1 MFSFVFLSY
10 VQQQHLQ
17 SKLQFSF
24 QFKNTRKMGGDEL
37 LNFYVKVLKTEIDD
51 QFHIFRAKNNEKFRA
66 TLIIVG
72 TIISLAPTL
81 MLILAYLIACVNQN
95 RIKKH

>member
-1 MFSFVFLSY
+1 MSFLSY
-10 VQQQHLQ
+10 VQPQHLQ
-17 SKLQFSF
+17 SKSQFLF

-37 LNFYVKVLKTEIDD
+37 LNSYVNVLKTEMDE
-51 QFHIFRAKNNEKFRA
+51 QFYIFRAKNNEKFRA

-81 MLILAYLIACVNQN
+81 MLISALRYACVNQN